1 VEFVVGLLHIAT
13 MIPASRRYSLFSAFG
28 GRVFRLLALLM
39 VVAQFGI
46 VAHRIEHYLVPDHME
61 SGEDECS
68 AFAPITDPPAL
79 PAIVRPANTIVYF
92 VRFWTARETIVPQ
105 VAERL
110 GFRAQAPPV

>member
-1 VEFVVGLLHIAT
+1 

-68 AFAPITDPPAL
+68 AFAP
-79 PAIVRPANTIVYF
+79 AIVRPANTIVYF

>member
-1 VEFVVGLLHIAT
+1 MTSSIQ
-13 MIPASRRYSLFSAFG
+13 RYSFFGAFG
-28 GRVFRLLALLM
+28 VRAFRLLALLM
-39 VVAQFGI
+39 VIAQLGI

-68 AFAPITDPPAL
+68 AFAPVTDPPAL
-79 PAIVRPANTIVYF
+79 PVIVTPPNTIVYF